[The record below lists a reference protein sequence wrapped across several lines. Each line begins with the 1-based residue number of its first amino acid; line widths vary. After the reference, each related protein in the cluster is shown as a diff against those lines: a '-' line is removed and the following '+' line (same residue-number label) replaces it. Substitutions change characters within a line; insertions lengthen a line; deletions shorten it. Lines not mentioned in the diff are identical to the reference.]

1 MKSVLK
7 IQEKGKKKRVLG
19 KAETVSM
26 EEYQALEVNPKAEL
40 IQALIPIGLMLVSD
54 MLEAEVESL
63 AGKRYSREGGDPN
76 LARHGTNPSSVKL
89 AGQRHPFQVPR
100 IRNTQ
105 TKDEVPLKTWQA
117 MKGSGEVNE
126 TLLRRVLY
134 GVSCRN
140 YAAASEAVQGAIGL
154 SASTVSR
161 QFVQASAKHLK
172 DFQERDLSQQDFVVL
187 FLDGKTFAEDTMVIA
202 LGVTI
207 TGEKVILG
215 FVQTA
220 TENAKVIESF
230 LEELLERGLR
240 IEEGLLVVIDGSKG
254 IHAAVKKTFKG
265 KALMQRCQWH
275 KRENVIGYLPK
286 SEQAPMRCKL
296 QKAYE
301 KPRYEE
307 AKTALKKIQ
316 DELECRNLS
325 AGKSLAEGLEETLT
339 LHRLGVFALLGKS
352 LKTTNCLESINSQ
365 VEKRCGKVN
374 CWKNSSQKQ
383 RWLASAL
390 LDIEPRLNRVKGYKH
405 LPLLREKLKE
415 SLGLKKKQQAA

>member
-1 MKSVLK
+1 VETISV
-7 IQEKGKKKRVLG
+7 
-19 KAETVSM
+19 
-26 EEYQALEVNPKAEL
+26 EEYQDLEVNAKVEV
-40 IQALIPIGLMLVSD
+40 IQALIPLGLMRVSE
-54 MLEAEVESL
+54 MLEAEVETL

-76 LARHGTNPSSVKL
+76 LARHGSNPSSVKL
-89 AGQRHPFQVPR
+89 AGQRHPIQVPR
-100 IRNTQ
+100 VRNLQ
-105 TKDEVPLKTWQA
+105 TKCEVPLESLQA

-126 TLLRRVLY
+126 ILLRRVLF

-140 YAAASEAVQGAIGL
+140 YEAAAEAVPGAIGL
-154 SASTVSR
+154 SSSTVSR
-161 QFVQASAKHLK
+161 QFVEASAKCLK

-215 FVQTA
+215 FVQIA
-220 TENAKVIESF
+220 TENAKVIGNF

-254 IHAAVKKTFKG
+254 IRSAVKKVFKG
-265 KALMQRCQWH
+265 KVLIQRCQWH
-275 KRENVIGYLPK
+275 KRENVLRYLPK
-286 SEQAPMRCKL
+286 SEQISMRNKL

-301 KPRYEE
+301 KPTYEE
-307 AKTALKKIQ
+307 AKSALEKIQ
-316 DELECRNLS
+316 DTLEDQNIN
-325 AGKSLAEGLEETLT
+325 AKNSLAEGLEETLT

-352 LKTTNCLESINSQ
+352 LKTTNCLESINSL

-405 LPLLREKLKE
+405 LPILREQLKE
-415 SLGLKKKQQAA
+415 SLGLKKKHQAA

>member
-7 IQEKGKKKRVLG
+7 INQKSKKKRVLG
-19 KAETVSM
+19 KVETISV
-26 EEYQALEVNPKAEL
+26 EEYQDLEVNAKVEV
-40 IQALIPIGLMLVSD
+40 IQALIPLGLMRVSE
-54 MLEAEVESL
+54 MLEAEVETL

-76 LARHGTNPSSVKL
+76 LARHGSNPSSVKL
-89 AGQRHPFQVPR
+89 AGQRHSIQVPR
-100 IRNTQ
+100 VRNTQ
-105 TKDEVPLKTWQA
+105 TKCEVPLESLQA
-117 MKGSGEVNE
+117 VKGSGEVNE
-126 TLLRRVLY
+126 MLMRRVLF

-140 YAAASEAVQGAIGL
+140 YEAASEAVPGAIGL
-154 SASTVSR
+154 SSSTVSR
-161 QFVQASAKHLK
+161 QFVEASAKYLK
-172 DFQERDLSQQDFVVL
+172 DFQERDLSQQDFVAL

-220 TENAKVIESF
+220 TENAKVIGNF

-254 IHAAVKKTFKG
+254 IRSAVKKVFKG
-265 KALMQRCQWH
+265 KALIQRCQWH
-275 KRENVIGYLPK
+275 KRENVLRYLPK
-286 SEQAPMRCKL
+286 SEQKSMRNKL

-301 KPRYEE
+301 KPTYEE
-307 AKTALKKIQ
+307 AKSALEKIQ
-316 DELECRNLS
+316 DTLEDQNIN
-325 AGKSLAEGLEETLT
+325 AKNSLAEGLEETLT

-352 LKTTNCLESINSQ
+352 LKTTNCLESINSL

-405 LPLLREKLKE
+405 LPILREQLKE
-415 SLGLKKKQQAA
+415 SLGLKKKHQVA